1 MSEWAK
7 DAIFYHIHPL
17 GLCGAPERNDGQSP
31 PEPRLDQLGP
41 WVEHARSLG
50 ATALYLGPVLES
62 SAHGYDTADFTQ
74 VDRRLGTGADLRRLC
89 DRAHGLGMR
98 VILDAVL
105 NHVGRDFW
113 AFRDVRA
120 RGADSPYA
128 GWFRGL
134 RFDRRSPYGD
144 PFAYEGWSGC
154 YDLVKLEHNNPQ
166 VVDHLLG
173 AVARWIAEFDIDGLR
188 VDAAESIDLELLRRL
203 RAHTTRLRPDFWLMG
218 EVVRGDYR
226 RWANGD
232 ALHSVTNYE
241 CFKALYSSHV
251 DRNYFE
257 LACALERQFGEHG
270 LYRELWLYDFAD
282 NHDVNRVASNLRNPA
297 HLYPLYCL
305 LFTMP
310 GIPSIYYGSEWGITA
325 RRSRSDDRPL
335 RPCLDLGRERARG
348 NVELASAIGRLA
360 ELRHRS
366 PALRRGRYR
375 QLAVSAEQL
384 AFAREAPEETMIVAV
399 NAAPSPAPLE
409 LRLPWCARGEL
420 RDVLDPGTSHAVR
433 DGKVTLSAVPSC
445 WARVMRLE
453 R

>member
-1 MSEWAK
+1 MSDWAN

-17 GLCGAPERNDGQSP
+17 GLCGAPERNDGRSP
-31 PEPRLDQLGP
+31 PEPRLARLGP

-62 SAHGYDTADFTQ
+62 SAHGYDTVDLYR
-74 VDRRLGTGADLRRLC
+74 VDRRLGTSADLRRLC

-113 AFRDVRA
+113 AFRDLCQ
-120 RGADSPYA
+120 RGAGSPYV

-134 RFDRRSPYGD
+134 RFDRRSPFGD

-154 YDLVKLEHNNPQ
+154 YDLVKLEHRNAE
-166 VVDHLLG
+166 VIDHLLG
-173 AVARWIAEFDIDGLR
+173 AVERWIAEFDIDGLR
-188 VDAAESIDLELLRRL
+188 VDAAESIDLALLQRL

-241 CFKALYSSHV
+241 CFKALYSSHA

-257 LACALERQFGEHG
+257 LAFALDRQFGEHG
-270 LYRELWLYDFAD
+270 LYRDLPLYSFAD

-305 LFTMP
+305 LLTMP
-310 GIPSIYYGSEWGITA
+310 GVPSIYYGSEWGIAA
-325 RRSRSDDRPL
+325 RRSPSDDRPL
-335 RPCLDLGRERARG
+335 RPCLELDRERARG
-348 NVELASAIGRLA
+348 NLQLEAAIGRLT
-360 ELRHRS
+360 ELRRSS

-375 QLAVSAEQL
+375 QLAVRSDQL
-384 AFAREAPEETMIVAV
+384 AFARETGEETMIVAA
-399 NAAPSPAPLE
+399 NAASSAVALE
-409 LRLPWCARGEL
+409 LRIPGGHDGVLTG
-420 RDVLDPGTSHAVR
+420 VLDRGASTPVK
-433 DGKVTLSAVPSC
+433 DGKATVSVPPC
-445 WARVMRLE
+445 WASVMRFE